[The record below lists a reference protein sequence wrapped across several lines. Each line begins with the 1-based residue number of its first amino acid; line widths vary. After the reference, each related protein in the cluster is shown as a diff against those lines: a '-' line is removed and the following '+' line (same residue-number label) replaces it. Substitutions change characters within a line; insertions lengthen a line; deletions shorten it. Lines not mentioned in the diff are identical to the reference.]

1 MNPAAMACGNS
12 MEEREKQFFLSPEIA
27 GRLAAIDIGT
37 NSMRLII
44 AEPLRGGNY
53 RILDEEKESTRLG
66 VSLSKTGRLDPL
78 AIEKTL
84 SALRRMK
91 QIAEGFQVTQ
101 LRTIAT
107 CAVREAENGGEFC
120 RRAREELGVDIEVI
134 TAEQEALLAFFS
146 VQRAFDLTDKHA
158 AVADI
163 GGGSTE
169 IVLAYGSLVEAIYTT
184 QLGAVRLS
192 EMFGNG
198 PGMAGDDFLKLIDY
212 IDRHLRKHTKNP
224 VFIPHILFGS
234 GGTFTSLASMVMAAK
249 HQGNQPARGYQVTRA
264 EVRHLL
270 ERLRKLPLRERSAFP
285 GLSPDRVD
293 IIVAGL
299 AIVDRVMDRLQVNLL
314 QVHNRGVRDGLLL
327 TMIDQSLGAPVG
339 GNQSDRD
346 AAIERLSVSAG
357 GELEHGRHV
366 ARMAGL
372 IFAQLVDVFE
382 LEPADQALLQTAARL
397 QDVGYLIDYDQH
409 HKHSYQLI
417 LNSRLAGFTPS
428 ELELVANVARYH
440 RGANPKRK
448 HANFRRLSSRDQTR
462 VRQLAAI
469 LRVAGG
475 LDRSHTQQ
483 VRGLTVSNHDG
494 TTEIRVQSHQ
504 YPDLDIWGARR
515 RAELFEKVF
524 DTHLAIDWEESSAHE
539 PHSGENGH
547 PRASAQRDRSAEK

>member
-1 MNPAAMACGNS
+1 
-12 MEEREKQFFLSPEIA
+12 MEEREKQIFLSPEIA

-37 NSMRLII
+37 NSMRLIV

-78 AIEKTL
+78 AIEKSL
-84 SALRRMK
+84 AALRRMK

-101 LRTIAT
+101 TRTIAT
-107 CAVREAENGGEFC
+107 CAVREASNGEEFC
-120 RRAREELGVDIEVI
+120 RRAHDELGIDIEVI
-134 TAEQEALLAFFS
+134 SAEQEALLAFFS

-169 IVLAYGSLVEAIYTT
+169 IVLAYGNLVEAIYTT

-198 PGMAGDDFLKLIDY
+198 PGMAGDDFLKMVDY

-224 VFIPHILFGS
+224 IFIPHMLFGS
-234 GGTFTSLASMVMAAK
+234 GGTFTSLASMVMAGK

-270 ERLRKLPLRERSAFP
+270 ERIRKLPLRDRSAIA
-285 GLSPDRVD
+285 GLSSDRVD

-327 TMIDQSLGAPVG
+327 TMIDQTLGATSGAGQP
-339 GNQSDRD
+339 DRA
-346 AAIERLSVSAG
+346 AAIERLSTSAG
-357 GELEHGRHV
+357 GEIEHGRHV

-372 IFAQLVDVFE
+372 IFSQLIDVFE
-382 LEPADQALLQTAARL
+382 LDPADQALLETAARL
-397 QDVGYLIDYDQH
+397 QDVGYLIDYEEH

-417 LNSRLAGFTPS
+417 LNSRLAGFSAS
-428 ELELVANVARYH
+428 ELELIANVARYH

-448 HANFRRLSSRDQTR
+448 HGNFRLLSSRDQER

-483 VRGLTVSNHDG
+483 VRGLTVTNKGG
-494 TTEIRVQSHQ
+494 TTEIRAKSTH

-515 RAELFEKVF
+515 RAELFEKEF
-524 DTHLAIDWEESSAHE
+524 DTRLKIDWEGESSDDRESTDRQAND
-539 PHSGENGH
+539 NGH
-547 PRASAQRDRSAEK
+547 PYGTAKPQGTAEHDWSPGL

>member
-1 MNPAAMACGNS
+1 MNPAITPCGNS

-78 AIEKTL
+78 AIEKSL

-101 LRTIAT
+101 SRTIAT
-107 CAVREAENGGEFC
+107 CAVREASNGAEFC

-146 VQRAFDLTDKHA
+146 VQRAFELTDKHA

-169 IVLAYGSLVEAIYTT
+169 IVLAYGNLVEAIYTT

-198 PGMAGDDFLKLIDY
+198 PGMAGDDFLKMVDY
-212 IDRHLRKHTKNP
+212 IDRHLRKQTKHP

-234 GGTFTSLASMVMAAK
+234 GGTFTSLASMVMAGK

-270 ERLRKLPLRERSAFP
+270 ERLRKLPLRERSAVP

-299 AIVDRVMDRLQVNLL
+299 AIVDRVMDRLEVNLL

-327 TMIDQSLGAPVG
+327 TMIDQSLGPPIG

-346 AAIERLSVSAG
+346 SAIERLSVSAG

-372 IFAQLVDVFE
+372 IFSQLAELFG
-382 LEPADQALLQTAARL
+382 LEPSDQVLLETAARL
-397 QDVGYLIDYDQH
+397 QDVGYLINYEQH

-417 LNSRLAGFTPS
+417 LNSRLAGFQPN
-428 ELELVANVARYH
+428 ELELIANVARYH

-448 HANFRRLSSRDQTR
+448 HNNFRRLGARDQKR

-483 VRGLTVSNHDG
+483 VHGLTVTHHGG
-494 TTEIRVQSHQ
+494 TTEIRVQARQ

-524 DTHLAIDWEESSAHE
+524 DTHLTIDWEDSPADQPASKD
-539 PHSGENGH
+539 NGH
-547 PRASAQRDRSAEK
+547 PQRAVRHDRSPKQ